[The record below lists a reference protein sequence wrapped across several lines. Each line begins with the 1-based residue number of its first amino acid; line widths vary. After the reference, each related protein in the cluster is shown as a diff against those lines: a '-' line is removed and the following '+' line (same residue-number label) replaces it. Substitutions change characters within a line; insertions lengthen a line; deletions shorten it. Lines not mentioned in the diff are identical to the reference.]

1 MPRTILYPSDEL
13 IRTVTATLLGS
24 NAQSDSTPLF
34 FGLTLAGPDQIGVL
48 TLPTSADPPF
58 QDLAVLAFSR
68 APRQTLWGFGFH
80 SEATL
85 MRTVDA
91 RGNVWTASRDRPGA
105 DVVQTFRS
113 ADHGVPDDPIDRE
126 LWAAAV
132 ALAAL

>member
-1 MPRTILYPSDEL
+1 M
-13 IRTVTATLLGS
+13 TATLLGA
-24 NAQSDSTPLF
+24 NAPSDSTPLF

-58 QDLAVLAFSR
+58 QDLAMLAFSR
-68 APRQTLWGFGFH
+68 APRRTLWGFGFH
-80 SEATL
+80 SEAIL

-91 RGNVWTASRDRPGA
+91 RGHAWTASRDHPDA
-105 DVVQTFRS
+105 DVVETFRS
-113 ADHGVPDDPIDRE
+113 ADHGVAEDPIDRE